1 MAKRDDIDE
10 VRSAEE
16 RRGKRPTDIAE
27 KKYKHTRAET
37 NALLR
42 DLRHILNINDEREF
56 MQILRKHGIKD
67 EDPRFSEILKL
78 FRALRSGRT

>member
-1 MAKRDDIDE
+1 MPEHDDIDE
-10 VRSAEE
+10 VRTEEE
-16 RRGKRPTDIAE
+16 RRGKRPSNIAE
-27 KKYKHTRAET
+27 KKYKHTRAEI

-56 MQILRKHGIKD
+56 MRILRKYGIKD
-67 EDPRFSEILKL
+67 EDPRFSEIVKL